1 MLNLSALT
9 EGVLMALAK
18 IQGTLVGVEMPL
30 MASGL
35 DSLATTELASVLA
48 S

>member
-1 MLNLSALT
+1 
-9 EGVLMALAK
+9 MALAK
-18 IQGTLVGVEMPL
+18 IQGTLLGVETPL

-35 DSLATTELASVLA
+35 DSLAATELVNVLA